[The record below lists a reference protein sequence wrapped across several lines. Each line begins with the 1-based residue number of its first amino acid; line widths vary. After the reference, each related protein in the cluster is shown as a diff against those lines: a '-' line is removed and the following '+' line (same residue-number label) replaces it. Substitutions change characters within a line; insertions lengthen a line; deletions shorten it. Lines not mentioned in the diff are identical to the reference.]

1 MKKLLCSVLF
11 FLSLMTTFAQVKIND
26 AAPDL
31 TLPSSEGKMIG
42 LSDLKGKVV
51 LIDFWAS
58 WCEPCRENNPH
69 LIKLYK
75 KFHADGLE
83 ILGVSLDTNEASWKH
98 AIAQDNLQWWQAN
111 DNKGWS
117 GPSTVSYNVEAIPT
131 MFLIDKKGI
140 IREINLI
147 GWRLEDRI
155 KSLLKNK

>member
-1 MKKLLCSVLF
+1 MKHFLYSVLFCCSVL
-11 FLSLMTTFAQVKIND
+11 SNFAQAKLNQ
-26 AAPDL
+26 AAPEFS
-31 TLPSSEGKMIG
+31 LPSPDSKMIG

-69 LIKLYK
+69 LVKLYK
-75 KFHADGLE
+75 KFHADGFE
-83 ILGVSLDTNEASWKH
+83 ILGVSLDTNEASWKQ
-98 AIAQDNLQWWQAN
+98 AIVQDNLQWNQVN

-117 GPSTVSYNVEAIPT
+117 GPSTVSYNVEAIPS
-131 MFLIDKKGI
+131 MILIDKKGI

-155 KSLLKNK
+155 KSLLKSK